1 MTPNPILEELHKTRE
16 KLLESAGG
24 TLAGL
29 VAELQE
35 EERKSGRV
43 VLDPKELRRRRE
55 AARNVALARTA
66 AATSATPS

>member
-55 AARNVALARTA
+55 AAKNGAFARSA
-66 AATSATPS
+66 SATSATPS